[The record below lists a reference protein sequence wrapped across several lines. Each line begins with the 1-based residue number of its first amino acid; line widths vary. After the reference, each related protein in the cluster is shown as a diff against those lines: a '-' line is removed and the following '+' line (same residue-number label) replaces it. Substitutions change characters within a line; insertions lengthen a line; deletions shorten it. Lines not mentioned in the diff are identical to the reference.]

1 MALQK
6 VSLVTATKYTTMALK
21 SGLVPYIA
29 GSPGAGKS
37 AMIHAVAADKNLLVV
52 DIRLSQED
60 PTTIN
65 GFPDVANGRSDY
77 LPPVRFP
84 LKDKDQ
90 LPLLPKSKGK
100 EAEYEK
106 VLATGDKAAIT
117 AFQEA
122 NCYKGWLIFFDE
134 LPSAARS
141 IQAASYKIILDR
153 LIGVHPLHPAA
164 FIVAAGNLTTDNAIV
179 NEMGTALKSR
189 LVHVHVESNPQ
200 SYLNLISTKLK
211 FDSRIVSYLAYQKN
225 KVNTF
230 NEFNKGSADETFAC
244 ERTWEFVNKIL
255 KANCPDETKPIP
267 DEMTTLLCGTV
278 GSTAIEFV
286 QYTEAFK
293 DLPTLDQIL
302 ATPTTCEIP
311 QANAVKW
318 LLTGMLVGSS
328 DMKNVPTLM
337 KYVNRLPKEFKFIYV
352 KMLWGKADEFLSIKE
367 VEEAFNDIGDMML
380 A

>member
-1 MALQK
+1 M
-6 VSLVTATKYTTMALK
+6 
-21 SGLVPYIA
+21 
-29 GSPGAGKS
+29 
-37 AMIHAVAADKNLLVV
+37 
-52 DIRLSQED
+52 
-60 PTTIN
+60 
-65 GFPDVANGRSDY
+65 
-77 LPPVRFP
+77 LPQF
-84 LKDKDQ
+84 
-90 LPLLPKSKGK
+90 KGK
-100 EAEYEK
+100 QLEYDK
-106 VLATGDKAAIT
+106 VLATKDVNAIA
-117 AFQEA
+117 AFQKDH
-122 NCYKGWLIFFDE
+122 CYKGWLVFFDE

-153 LIGVHPLHPAA
+153 LIGVHSLHPAA

-189 LVHVHVESNPQ
+189 LVHIHVESNPDA
-200 SYLNLISTKLK
+200 YLNLISTKLN
-211 FDSRIVSYLAYQKN
+211 FDTRIVSYLAYQKA
-225 KVNTF
+225 KVNNF
-230 NEFNKGSADETFAC
+230 NNYNKGSSDETFAC

-255 KANCPDETKPIP
+255 KANCPDEAKPVP
-267 DEMTTLLCGTV
+267 DELTTLLCGTI

-302 ATPTTCEIP
+302 ASPTTCDIP

-337 KYVNRLPKEFKFIYV
+337 KYINRLPKEFKFIYV

-367 VEEAFNDIGDMML
+367 VEDAFNDIGDMML